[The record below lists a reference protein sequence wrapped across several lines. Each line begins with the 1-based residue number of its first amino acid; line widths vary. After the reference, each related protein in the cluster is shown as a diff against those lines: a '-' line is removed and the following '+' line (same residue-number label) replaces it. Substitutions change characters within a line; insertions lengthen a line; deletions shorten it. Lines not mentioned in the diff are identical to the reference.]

1 MRNQNEITEQSNLFN
16 KDGSLVQRGW
26 ARKPILKYNKEDIG
40 KGWMRV
46 KEWDHYSVLNKE
58 FGFQLTI
65 GDIGYLT
72 QMSYV
77 LIDFTEKSREGKG
90 IMKFF
95 TKSKLL
101 PLSSL
106 EDSVIEFPTE
116 KFNATIEKKG
126 KKRILNIDDSTFLDK
141 GIKGTIHLEDNPN
154 WDNTVVVTGYK
165 EDPKRFYYNHKI
177 NIMPAEGTITVGDKS
192 YNFEPENSFGL
203 MDWGR
208 GIWPYKT
215 HWLWGSACGMVDGV
229 PVAFNIGYGFGAV
242 GSEKGAT
249 HTENII
255 FYNGKA
261 NKIDEVTFH
270 HENDRDPS
278 QPWKFTSNDGRFN
291 MTLIPIVPHREK
303 LNFGLIYLNSSLL
316 HGYYSGEIVLDNG
329 EKVIIKDLLGHAED
343 IYWRW

>member
-1 MRNQNEITEQSNLFN
+1 LGNQNEITEQSNLFN
-16 KDGSLVQRGW
+16 KDGTLVQRGW

-40 KGWMRV
+40 KSWMRI
-46 KEWDHYSVLNKE
+46 KEWDHYSVLNKD

-77 LIDFTEKSREGKG
+77 WIDFNKKERNGQS

-106 EDSVIEFPTE
+106 EDSIIDFPTD

-126 KKRILNIDDSTFLDK
+126 DKRILTIDDPTLLEK
-141 GIKGTIHLEDNPN
+141 GIKGTITLDDRESY
-154 WDNTVVVTGYK
+154 DNTVVVTGYK
-165 EDPKRFYYNHKI
+165 KPKLFYYNHKI
-177 NIMPAEGTITVGDKS
+177 NYMPAKGEITIGES
-192 YNFEPENSFGL
+192 HYAFEPGSSFGL

-215 HWLWGSACGMVDGV
+215 HWLWGSACGLVDGV
-229 PVAFNIGYGFGAV
+229 PVAFNIGYGFGDL
-242 GSEKGAT
+242 ST
-249 HTENII
+249 HTENIV
-255 FYNGKA
+255 FYDGKA
-261 NKIDEVTFH
+261 HKIDEVTFH
-270 HENDRDPS
+270 HEDRDPTK
-278 QPWKFTSNDGRFN
+278 PWKFTSNDNRFN
-291 MTLIPIVPHREK
+291 IILTPIIPHREK

-316 HGYYSGEIVLDNG
+316 HGYYSGEIVLDNR
-329 EKVIIKDLLGHAED
+329 KKIIIKDLLGHAED

>member
-1 MRNQNEITEQSNLFN
+1 MAKQIELTRPSNLFN
-16 KDGSLVQRGW
+16 EDGTLVQQGW
-26 ARKPILKYNKEDIG
+26 ARKPILNYNKEHIG
-40 KGWMRV
+40 KGWSRI

-77 LIDFTEKSREGKG
+77 WLDFKKKERFGNS

-95 TKSKLL
+95 TKSKIL
-101 PLSSL
+101 PLRST
-106 EDSVIEFPTE
+106 EDSVIEFPTD
-116 KFNATIEKKG
+116 KFNSIIERRG
-126 KKRILNIDDSTFLDK
+126 NKRILTIKDDNFRDK
-141 GIKGTIHLEDNPN
+141 GINGTITLTDNPD

-177 NIMPAEGTITVGDKS
+177 NMMPAEGEISLGDKS
-192 YNFEPENSFGL
+192 YSFQPETSFGL

-229 PVAFNIGYGFGAV
+229 PVAFNIGYGFGDL
-242 GSEKGAT
+242 SN

-261 NKIDEVTFH
+261 HKIDEVTFH
-270 HENDRDPS
+270 HENRDPTK
-278 QPWKFTSNDGRFN
+278 PWRFTSNDNRLTMN
-291 MTLIPIVPHREK
+291 LEPLTPHIEK
-303 LNFGLIYLNSSLL
+303 INFGIIYLNSSLM
-316 HGYYSGEIVLDNG
+316 HGFYSGQLILDNG
-329 EKVIIKDLLGHAED
+329 EKMEIKNMLGHAED

>member
-1 MRNQNEITEQSNLFN
+1 LGNQNEITEQSNLFN

-40 KGWMRV
+40 KSWMRV
-46 KEWDHYSVLNKE
+46 KEWDHYSVLNKD

-72 QMSYV
+72 QMSYIW
-77 LIDFTEKSREGKG
+77 IDFRKKERNGQS

-106 EDSVIEFPTE
+106 EDSVIEFPTD
-116 KFNATIEKKG
+116 KFNAMIEKKG
-126 KKRILNIDDSTFLDK
+126 NKRILTIDDPSFLEK
-141 GIKGTIHLEDNPN
+141 GIKGTITLDDKESH
-154 WDNTVVVTGYK
+154 DNTVVATGYK
-165 EDPKRFYYNHKI
+165 KPKLFYYNHKI
-177 NIMPAEGTITVGDKS
+177 NYMPAKGSLKIGEES
-192 YNFEPENSFGL
+192 YNFEPDSSFGL

-208 GIWPYKT
+208 GTWPYKT
-215 HWLWGSACGMVDGV
+215 HWLWGSACGLVDGV
-229 PVAFNIGYGFGAV
+229 PVAFNIGYGFGSV
-242 GSEKGAT
+242 GSEEGAT

-255 FYNGKA
+255 FYDGKA
-261 NKIDEVTFH
+261 HKIDEVTFH
-270 HENDRDPS
+270 HGNDRDPS

-291 MTLIPIVPHREK
+291 MTLTPLIPHREK

-329 EKVIIKDLLGHAED
+329 EKVIVKDMLGHAED